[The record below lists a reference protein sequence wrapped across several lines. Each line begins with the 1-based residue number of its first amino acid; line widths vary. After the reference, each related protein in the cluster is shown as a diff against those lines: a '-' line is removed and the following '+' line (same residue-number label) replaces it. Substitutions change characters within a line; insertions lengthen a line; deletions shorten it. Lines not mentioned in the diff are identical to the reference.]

1 MNSSFSI
8 FLLLVHMHHVDPTVR
23 HWWPQPCKEWKL
35 KVKVE
40 LGNAGILHKGD
51 GTNIYLKQRPRR
63 VTTVLGDGK
72 ARRVDCRGCNGRIDE
87 TRLMAP
93 VALASGRDG
102 SLYIGDYNFI
112 RKLESNREE
121 VASILQLRCTALLL
135 FPLTIDHLSPL
146 WHNKI
151 LVVCLTKTC

>member
-1 MNSSFSI
+1 MESEIESETVWGMN
-8 FLLLVHMHHVDPTVR
+8 DRVR
-23 HWWPQPCKEWKL
+23 
-35 KVKVE
+35 
-40 LGNAGILHKGD
+40 AGILHKGD

-72 ARRVDCRGCNGRIDE
+72 ARRVDCRGCNGRVDE

-112 RKLESNREE
+112 RKLASNREQ
-121 VASILQLRCTALLL
+121 VASILQLRSVAL
-135 FPLTIDHLSPL
+135 IYKDYIHGYMD
-146 WHNKI
+146 
-151 LVVCLTKTC
+151 V